1 MEWPMLPLFID
12 VSRLDLVLAGNG
24 RAALKRLRLLE
35 EAGARSVTVYAA
47 EPSSELADA
56 AADRLVRRW
65 PVPHELAG
73 AQFVFIADPP
83 ADIRAGLAAA
93 ARAAGV
99 LVHVEDAPALSD
111 AAAAA
116 VLRRGDLTVAV
127 STGGASPALAVH
139 VRDFL
144 GGLFGPEW
152 DGRLELLSRQRR
164 AWRDAGLAP
173 ERIADLTEDWVSRR
187 GWLAR
192 PLVPA

>member
-1 MEWPMLPLFID
+1 MLPLFID
-12 VSRLDLVLAGNG
+12 VSRLELVLAGNG

-35 EAGARSVTVYAA
+35 EAGAQSVAVYAA
-47 EPSSELADA
+47 EPTAELAR
-56 AADRLVRRW
+56 AADARLVRRW
-65 PVPHELAG
+65 PTPRELAR
-73 AQFVFIADPP
+73 AQLVFIADPP
-83 ADIRAGLAAA
+83 PAVRAELAVA
-93 ARAAGV
+93 ARAARV

-152 DGRLELLSRQRR
+152 DERLELLSRQRR
-164 AWRDAGLAP
+164 AWRDAGFAP
-173 ERIADLTEDWVSRR
+173 ERIADLTEEWVSRR

-192 PLVPA
+192 PVAPA

>member
-1 MEWPMLPLFID
+1 MLPLFID
-12 VSRLDLVLAGNG
+12 VSRLELLLAGNG
-24 RAALKRLRLLE
+24 PAAVKRLRLLE
-35 EAGARSVTVYAA
+35 EAGARSVTIHADAPSSDLESAA
-47 EPSSELADA
+47 EG
-56 AADRLVRRW
+56 RLVRRW
-65 PVPHELAG
+65 PLLAEIARARLIFVADVPPTE
-73 AQFVFIADPP
+73 
-83 ADIRAGLAAA
+83 RERLAAA

-99 LVHVEDAPALSD
+99 LAHVEDTPALSD

-152 DGRLELLSRQRR
+152 DDRLELLSRQRR
-164 AWRDAGLAP
+164 AWRDAGIAP
-173 ERIADLTEDWVSRR
+173 ERIADLTEEWVSCR

-192 PLVPA
+192 PFVPA